1 MASDIVP
8 EAEVCFLR
16 GWPPGV
22 LVPGGG
28 AHTPGEGDGSVE
40 GGKLVP
46 AQTAQRWVGG
56 GGGLVAPASV
66 TCS

>member
-1 MASDIVP
+1 MASDLVP

-40 GGKLVP
+40 GGEVGSCPDCPK
-46 AQTAQRWVGG
+46 VGG
-56 GGGLVAPASV
+56 EGGGDRFFLE
-66 TCS
+66 